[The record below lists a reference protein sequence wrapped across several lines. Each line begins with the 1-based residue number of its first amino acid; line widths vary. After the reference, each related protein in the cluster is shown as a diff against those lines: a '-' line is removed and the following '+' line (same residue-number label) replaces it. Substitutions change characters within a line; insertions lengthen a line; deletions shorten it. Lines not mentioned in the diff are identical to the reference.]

1 MKTPGI
7 IYCALAAMVTA
18 LAATAQQ
25 PTHLNVFHT
34 SAEDTEQVVSVPLA
48 DAATI
53 SFSSRGDTEGS
64 DVLNLSSLGKTVN
77 LSGFKSMVFGTNVP
91 LISITTTPAVSDITS
106 KTEYLDATLTLN
118 AYGTAED
125 VTDAAVSIRGRGNTT
140 WRYPKKPYR
149 LKFPKKTSLMG
160 LQKAKNYVLIAN
172 YIDATL
178 MKNSLALQLACML
191 GMPYSNHPVAVNV
204 ELNGD
209 YKGAYMLTEKQGIN
223 SGSVDIDEK
232 TGILWELDTNY
243 DEDYKF
249 RSPIYNLPVMLADPD
264 PADVVAEGQTPEEWF
279 APWQADFNEM
289 ERRVKAGEAA
299 EVLDMQQIADYLL
312 VNTVCCN
319 REISWPKSTKLY
331 KAAIADRYSFGPVWD
346 FDWGFNFINKPDTPV
361 FQDEEQLLAVDF
373 FRDIIL
379 TDAFSAAMAER
390 WAYFKDS
397 VMDEWLRYFDD
408 YAAEIRVSALQN
420 GERWNLVP
428 KYCSADFDNQVATL
442 RQWIIDRVAAIDS
455 HPHYLLIP

>member
-1 MKTPGI
+1 MKSPGI
-7 IYCALAAMVTA
+7 FACAIAAASM
-18 LAATAQQ
+18 LSAAAEE
-25 PTHLNVFHT
+25 PTHLNVFHK
-34 SAEDTEQVVSVPLA
+34 SAEETEQVVSIPLA
-48 DAATI
+48 DAATVT
-53 SFSSRGDTEGS
+53 FGNDGDTPGYNL
-64 DVLNLSSLGKTVN
+64 LNISWLDETRS
-77 LSGFKSMVFGTNVP
+77 LSGFSGMKFGTNVP
-91 LISITTTPAVSDITS
+91 LISITTDPVVNDITS

-118 AYGTAED
+118 AYGTGDD

-149 LKFPKKTSLMG
+149 LKFPKKTALPG
-160 LQKAKNYVLIAN
+160 VRKAKNYVLIAN

-178 MKNSLALQLACML
+178 MKNSLALKLAEML
-191 GMPYSNHPVAVNV
+191 GMPYANNPVPVNV

-223 SGSVDIDEK
+223 SGSVDIDEQ

-279 APWQADFNEM
+279 EPWKADFIEM
-289 ERRVKAGEAA
+289 ERRVRAGEAA
-299 EVLDMQQIADYLL
+299 EVLDMQQIADFLI

-331 KAAIADRYSFGPVWD
+331 KASISDLYSFGPVWD
-346 FDWGFNFINKPDTPV
+346 FDWGFNFVNSTDTPV
-361 FQDEEQLLAVDF
+361 FQQSSQLLAVNF
-373 FRDIIL
+373 FRAVIL
-379 TDAFSAAMAER
+379 TDAFSKTMAER
-390 WAYFKDS
+390 WAYFKENVFDNW
-397 VMDEWLRYFDD
+397 MEYFDS

-420 GERWNLVP
+420 GERWDLVP
-428 KYCSADFDNQVATL
+428 KYCSADFDNQTAIL
-442 RQWIIDRVAAIDS
+442 RQWIIDRVAAIDA